1 MDDGNGAEKLPA
13 LRKSHALADF
23 GLFQPPMSRPH
34 RACSPLVTAMS
45 TLLLA
50 AACSHRATDRVQ
62 GAVPLPEGVER
73 LRIELENGTL
83 DVATIEEGADPLVLT
98 FAGGVRMD
106 AADDGQLQQLVSM
119 DHHLVGALD
128 PEDPAVFVLRGPS
141 LPAGLQ
147 GMIAYEGHVRV
158 PASMPVQIDVAN
170 NGHVTLVGR
179 RAATEVHTGRG
190 DLRFEQC
197 VGAVKATTGQGNVIA
212 YEHRGDLD
220 VRSQGGDMQAFVNE
234 PGERLTLST
243 GKGTVQCHVP
253 PDLECHVDARAVIG
267 RIGSDFDFE
276 VVKPTAYSSEMVGS
290 RGGAKTRVLLRTASG
305 HIAVRK
311 LEAR

>member
-1 MDDGNGAEKLPA
+1 MALPSS
-13 LRKSHALADF
+13 LPPLA
-23 GLFQPPMSRPH
+23 
-34 RACSPLVTAMS
+34 TAIS
-45 TLLLA
+45 VLLLA
-50 AACSHRATDRVQ
+50 AACSHRATDQVE

-83 DVATIEEGADPLVLT
+83 DVATIEEGADARVLT
-98 FAGGVRMD
+98 FGGGIRMD

-220 VRSQGGDMQAFVNE
+220 VRSQGGDMQAFVVE
-234 PGERLTLST
+234 PGPVLTLST

-253 PDLECHVDARAVIG
+253 EGISCRVDARAETG
-267 RIGSDFDFE
+267 RIGNDFE
-276 VVKPTAYSSEMVGS
+276 LEVTKPSAYSAAMTG
-290 RGGAKTRVLLRTASG
+290 RLGDGASKVVLRTAAG
-305 HIAVRK
+305 HIAMRRLDPRK
-311 LEAR
+311 PL